1 MSEIQRKYQLHSH
14 QVQLDE
20 FIPGTTLK
28 TSTDGAIT
36 EYACVY
42 GNSGNFQEQRKEI

>member
-1 MSEIQRKYQLHSH
+1 MLT
-14 QVQLDE
+14 
-20 FIPGTTLK
+20 FI
-28 TSTDGAIT
+28 DGSIT